1 MMTWISNLMKTLAL
15 KEAVGQLYAI
25 NFGILVVGLINDRL
39 IRKLYLIS
47 DCKTLRLRKWSVVK

>member
-25 NFGILVVGLINDRL
+25 NFGILVALNDKVDDR
-39 IRKLYLIS
+39 
-47 DCKTLRLRKWSVVK
+47 